1 MKYVRILKGKRIY
14 VKIRHITVTDL
25 KVSIPMIKQRTIAEV
40 VKAIGIG
47 LHKGEKVTITLR
59 PASANTGIVFRRVD
73 LDPVVDFETTPEAVG
88 DTQLCTCLINKD
100 GVRLSTT
107 EHLIAAVAAMGID
120 NLIVELD
127 SSEVPIMDG
136 SALPFIY
143 LLQKGGI
150 EEQNVAKRFIRIKE
164 KVRIEEDGKWAEVEP
179 YDGFHIDFEIA
190 FNHPAINESRQRIG
204 LDITTQSFIEEIS
217 RARTFGFMKD
227 IEYMHANNLALG
239 GSMDSAVVLDEFK
252 VLNPNGLRY
261 SDEFVKHKILDC
273 VGDMFMTGHNLLG
286 KVTAFKSGHDLNN
299 KLLRKIMATES
310 AWEWATFETPVTMPA
325 PGLELAP
332 A

>member
-1 MKYVRILKGKRIY
+1 
-14 VKIRHITVTDL
+14 
-25 KVSIPMIKQRTIAEV
+25 
-40 VKAIGIG
+40 
-47 LHKGEKVTITLR
+47 
-59 PASANTGIVFRRVD
+59 
-73 LDPVVDFETTPEAVG
+73 
-88 DTQLCTCLINKD
+88 
-100 GVRLSTT
+100 
-107 EHLIAAVAAMGID
+107 
-120 NLIVELD
+120 
-127 SSEVPIMDG
+127 MDG

-164 KVRIEEDGKWAEVEP
+164 KVRIEEGDKWAEVEP

-190 FNHPAINESRQRIG
+190 FDHPAINESRQRIG
-204 LDITTQSFIEEIS
+204 LDITAQSFTEEIS

-261 SDEFVKHKILDC
+261 PDEFVKHKILDC

-310 AWEWATFETPVTMPA
+310 AWEWATFETPVSMPA
-325 PGLELAP
+325 PGLELAN

>member
-1 MKYVRILKGKRIY
+1 
-14 VKIRHITVTDL
+14 
-25 KVSIPMIKQRTIAEV
+25 MIKQRTIAEV
-40 VKAIGIG
+40 VKATGVG

-88 DTQLCTCLINKD
+88 DTQLCTCLTNKD

-107 EHLIAAVAAMGID
+107 EHLIAAVAALGID

-127 SSEVPIMDG
+127 SAEVPIMDG

-150 EEQNVAKRFIRIKE
+150 AELNVAKRFIRIKE
-164 KVRIEEDGKWAEVEP
+164 TVRVEEGDKWAEIEP

-190 FNHPAINESRQRIG
+190 FDHPAINASRQRIG
-204 LDITTQSFIEEIS
+204 LDITAQSFTEEIS

-239 GSMDSAVVLDEFK
+239 GSMDNAVVLDDFK

-261 SDEFVKHKILDC
+261 KDEFVKHKILDC
-273 VGDMFMTGHNLLG
+273 VGDLFMTGHNILG
-286 KVTAFKSGHDLNN
+286 KVTCYKSGHGLNN
-299 KLLRKIMATES
+299 KLLREVMANEH
-310 AWEWATFETPVTMPA
+310 AWEWVTFDEPVTMPA
-325 PGLELAP
+325 PGLEA
-332 A
+332 AQQVTAG

>member
-1 MKYVRILKGKRIY
+1 MAADRIY
-14 VKIRHITVTDL
+14 DTIRRLCVI
-25 KVSIPMIKQRTIAEV
+25 KVGEAMIRQRTIAEV
-40 VKAIGIG
+40 VKATGVG

-59 PASANTGIVFRRVD
+59 PASENTGVVFRRVD
-73 LDPVVDFETTPEAVG
+73 LDPVVNFETTPEAVG
-88 DTQLCTCLINKD
+88 DTQLCTCLTNKD
-100 GVRLSTT
+100 GIRLSTT

-127 SSEVPIMDG
+127 SAEVPIMDG

-150 EEQNVAKRFIRIKE
+150 KEQNVAKRFIRIKE
-164 KVRIEEDGKWAEVEP
+164 KVRVEDGDKWAEITP

-190 FNHPAINESRQRIG
+190 FDHPAINESRQRIA
-204 LDITTQSFIEEIS
+204 LDITAQSFTEQIS

-239 GSMDSAVVLDEFK
+239 GSMDNAVVLDDYK

-261 SDEFVKHKILDC
+261 DDEFVKHKILDC
-273 VGDMFMTGHNLLG
+273 VGDMFMTGYNILG
-286 KVTAFKSGHDLNN
+286 KITCFKSGHGLNN
-299 KLLRKIMATES
+299 KLLRQIMATES
-310 AWEWATFETPVTMPA
+310 AWEWATFDEPVSMPA
-325 PGLELAP
+325 PGLEVTTA
-332 A
+332 

>member
-1 MKYVRILKGKRIY
+1 
-14 VKIRHITVTDL
+14 
-25 KVSIPMIKQRTIAEV
+25 MIKQRTIAEV
-40 VKAIGIG
+40 VKATGVG

-59 PASANTGIVFRRVD
+59 PASVNTGIVFRRVD

-88 DTQLCTCLINKD
+88 DTQLCTCLTNKD

-107 EHLIAAVAAMGID
+107 EHLIAAVAALGID

-127 SSEVPIMDG
+127 SAEVPIMDG

-150 EEQNVAKRFIRIKE
+150 AEQNQAKRFIRIKE
-164 KVRIEEDGKWAEVEP
+164 KVRVEDGDKWAEIEP

-190 FNHPAINESRQRIG
+190 FNHPAINASRQRIG
-204 LDITTQSFIEEIS
+204 LDITAQSFTEEIS

-239 GSMDSAVVLDEFK
+239 GSMDNAVVLDEFK

-261 SDEFVKHKILDC
+261 KDEFVKHKILDC
-273 VGDMFMTGHNLLG
+273 VGDMFMAGHNILG
-286 KVTAFKSGHDLNN
+286 KITCFKSGHGLNN
-299 KLLRKIMATES
+299 KLLRQVMATES
-310 AWEWATFETPVTMPA
+310 AWEWATFDEPVTMPA
-325 PGLELAP
+325 PGMEVDSTLVTA
-332 A
+332 

>member
-1 MKYVRILKGKRIY
+1 
-14 VKIRHITVTDL
+14 
-25 KVSIPMIKQRTIAEV
+25 MIKQRTITEKVSAV
-40 VKAIGIG
+40 GVG
-47 LHKGEKVTITLR
+47 LHKGEKVSITLR

-107 EHLIAAVAAMGID
+107 EHLIAAIAALGLD

-127 SSEVPIMDG
+127 SPEVPIMDG
-136 SALPFIY
+136 SSLPFIY
-143 LLQKGGI
+143 LIQKAGI
-150 EEQNVAKRFIRIKE
+150 EEQNVAKRFIRITE
-164 KVRIEEDGKWAEVEP
+164 KVRVEDGDKWAEIEP

-204 LDITTQSFIEEIS
+204 LDITAKNFIEQIS
-217 RARTFGFMKD
+217 RARTFGFMRD

-239 GSMDSAVVLDEFK
+239 GSMDNAVVLDDFK
-252 VLNPNGLRY
+252 VLNPDGLRY
-261 SDEFVKHKILDC
+261 PDEFVKHKILDC
-273 VGDMFMTGHNLLG
+273 VGDLFMTGHNLLG
-286 KVTAFKSGHDLNN
+286 KVTAYKSGHDLNN
-299 KLLRKIMATES
+299 KLLRKLMATETS
-310 AWEWATFETPVTMPA
+310 WEWASFEESVTMAA
-325 PGLELAP
+325 PGLETAK

>member
-1 MKYVRILKGKRIY
+1 
-14 VKIRHITVTDL
+14 
-25 KVSIPMIKQRTIAEV
+25 MIKQRTIAEV
-40 VKAIGIG
+40 VKATGVG

-59 PASANTGIVFRRVD
+59 PASANTGVVFRRVD

-88 DTQLCTCLINKD
+88 DTQLCTCLTNKD

-107 EHLIAAVAAMGID
+107 EHLIAAVAALGID

-127 SSEVPIMDG
+127 SAEVPIMDG

-150 EEQNVAKRFIRIKE
+150 AELNAAKRFIRIKE
-164 KVRIEEDGKWAEVEP
+164 AVRVEDGDKWAEIEP

-190 FNHPAINESRQRIG
+190 FDHPAINASRQRIG
-204 LDITTQSFIEEIS
+204 LDITAQSFTEEIS

-239 GSMDSAVVLDEFK
+239 GSMDNAVVLDDFK

-261 SDEFVKHKILDC
+261 KDEFVKHKILDC
-273 VGDMFMTGHNLLG
+273 VGDLFMTGHNILG
-286 KVTAFKSGHDLNN
+286 KVTCYKSGHGLNN
-299 KLLRKIMATES
+299 KLLREVMANEQ
-310 AWEWATFETPVTMPA
+310 AWEWVTFDEPVTMPA
-325 PGLELAP
+325 PGLEAGQQVT
-332 A
+332 AG

>member
-1 MKYVRILKGKRIY
+1 
-14 VKIRHITVTDL
+14 
-25 KVSIPMIKQRTIAEV
+25 MIKQRTLRNAI
-40 VKAIGIG
+40 KATGVG
-47 LHKGEKVTITLR
+47 LHTGEKVYLTLK
-59 PASANTGIVFRRVD
+59 PAPVNTGVVFRRTD
-73 LDPVVDFETTPEAVG
+73 LDPVQEIPARAENVG
-88 DTQLCTCLINKD
+88 DTT
-100 GVRLSTT
+100 LSTT
-107 EHLIAAVAAMGID
+107 LMSDSARVSTVEHLLSAMAGLGID
-120 NLIVELD
+120 NAYVEL
-127 SSEVPIMDG
+127 SAPEVPIMDG

-164 KVRIEEDGKWAEVEP
+164 KVRIEEGDKWAEVEP

-190 FNHPAINESRQRIG
+190 FDHPAINESRQRVG
-204 LDITTQSFIEEIS
+204 LDITAQSFTEEIS

-273 VGDMFMTGHNLLG
+273 VGDMFMTGHNILG

-299 KLLRKIMATES
+299 KLLRKVMATES

-325 PGLELAP
+325 PGLELAT